1 MDASKA
7 VSLGQ
12 DISSLISLTIIKL
25 DAMNGCF
32 QGRLLGPE
40 LFNINCHANACIAV
54 IKFEVLMV
62 VSKAVFL
69 VLVIMSNEV

>member
-25 DAMNGCF
+25 DPMNGCF

-40 LFNINCHANACIAV
+40 LFNINCNACIAV

-62 VSKAVFL
+62 VSKVMFL